1 MKLTTQQENLFEIVK
16 HYHGDQMRKYTN
28 EPYWHHLFNVAKIV
42 DEFVP
47 YNKEIAL
54 CHDLLEDTKC
64 TALQLGWHL
73 TKDCNYSLGFATSIV
88 SGVKNLTD
96 EFTHESHPEMN
107 RKERKL
113 KEAYRLSYMGGECQ
127 SVKYADLIDNTKSI
141 VLYDPG
147 FAKTYIPEAI
157 ELLDRLRKGNIYLL
171 LQLASIL
178 QEARNTVHFQ
188 D

>member
-1 MKLTTQQENLFEIVK
+1 MKLTTQQEKLFEFVK
-16 HYHGDQMRKYTN
+16 NYHGDQMRKYTN
-28 EPYWHHLFNVAKIV
+28 EPYWHHLYSVAKITSQHITGMV
-42 DEFVP
+42 EV
-47 YNKEIAL
+47 AL

-64 TALQLGWHL
+64 TAQLLSNHL
-73 TKDCNYSLGFATSIV
+73 TRDCNYSLGFATSIV

-96 EFTHESHPEMN
+96 EFTHEAHPEMN

-113 KEAYRLSYMGGECQ
+113 KEAYRLSYIGGECQ

-171 LQLASIL
+171 LQLASVL